1 MPAQE
6 RRRGDEA
13 ADPAVARDQ
22 AAGRCEEHPVAGLVS
37 GWARRS
43 PEDAELL
50 TQDEDL
56 EIHGTTVWT
65 TPATDDEARE
75 STNNEVE
82 QGEHRPILLLC

>member
-6 RRRGDEA
+6 RRPGDEA

-22 AAGRCEEHPVAGLVS
+22 AAGRREQHPVAGLVS

-43 PEDAELL
+43 PEDAEVV

-56 EIHGTTVWT
+56 EIVGTTVWT

-75 STNNEVE
+75 STNNEVA
-82 QGEHRPILLLC
+82 QGEQRPILLLC